1 MYSFENM
8 NAWQEARKLV
18 VEVYQLLSVLSVISV
33 RQKNY

>member
-33 RQKNY
+33 RQ

>member
-1 MYSFENM
+1 MYAFENM

-33 RQKNY
+33 RQ